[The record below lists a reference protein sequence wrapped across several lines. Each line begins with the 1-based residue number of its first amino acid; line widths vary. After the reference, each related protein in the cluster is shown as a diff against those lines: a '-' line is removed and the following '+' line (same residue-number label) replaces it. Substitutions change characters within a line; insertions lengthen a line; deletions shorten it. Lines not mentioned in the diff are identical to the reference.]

1 MVRVTECFEC
11 GANEKDVKLIF
22 TTEGPTLCE
31 KCSKKCKN
39 NHFLRLLNNREIQK
53 CTSKKFDI
61 NQNF

>member
-31 KCSKKCKN
+31 KCSKKM
-39 NHFLRLLNNREIQK
+39 QK
-53 CTSKKFDI
+53 
-61 NQNF
+61 